1 MAMYVYGLHAE
12 TRQFTVRGPFDT
24 EGARQREAGF
34 LLEEGTVTLK
44 TRDRVQAERQLK
56 QLADS
61 GKLRGFE
68 QNSHQ
73 KAFEGEESSLSEG
86 FFPKLKRWL
95 KGEKGENKSQEDDW
109 ERN

>member
-1 MAMYVYGLHAE
+1 MAMYTYGLHPE
-12 TRQFTVRGPFDT
+12 SRQFTVRGPFDT
-24 EGARQREAGF
+24 EGARQRESGF

-61 GKLRGFE
+61 GQLRGFE
-68 QNSHQ
+68 QNNHQ
-73 KAFEGEESSLSEG
+73 QAFQEEESSNSGG

-95 KGEKGENKSQEDDW
+95 KGEDKSQEDDW
-109 ERN
+109 EKVK

>member
-1 MAMYVYGLHAE
+1 MAMYTYGLHPE

-24 EGARQREAGF
+24 EGAREREAGT
-34 LLEEGTVTLK
+34 LIDEGTVTLK
-44 TRDRVQAERQLK
+44 TRDRVLAERQLK

-68 QNSHQ
+68 QNNHQ
-73 KAFEGEESSLSEG
+73 RAFEEEESSSSGG

-95 KGEKGENKSQEDDW
+95 QNKKDPEEEDW
-109 ERN
+109 EQK